1 MMTYAS
7 LPMIFKTII
16 ATLLFLTMA
25 AGLCLSFLAGKKQ
38 GKIKQIILPACTA
51 VIAAMHLLYATV
63 IPAERAPQDIPAI
76 SLWFEQ
82 QSVIFSLLVWLAI
95 AAFFGMVISEEI
107 NHRKKAITPSSI
119 KESLDHLETGLCF
132 SQPNGLVLLTNH
144 RMNELSHAIFSKA
157 LQNANLFWNAL
168 TSDQPVQGVQRIA
181 SGEQPEF
188 LLPDGTIWTF
198 RREALEGVFQITA
211 ANTTHQHHLV
221 NELRSKHKELEEM
234 NTRIRSYGDKVD
246 EYVIARERLETRVN
260 LHGFLGQAL
269 LMSRHYL
276 QYESGD
282 AKKIIDI
289 WQRNIDVLR
298 LEAEPQ
304 RESDSLASLQSA
316 AKAIG
321 MQVHLRGQ
329 LPENAQ
335 QRKLI
340 AAIGAE
346 TLTNAVRHAGAKQ
359 LWIDVE
365 ETSAAHIIHYTNDG
379 THPAVSI
386 TEGGGLSTARRKIE
400 AAGGQIQIETEP
412 RFMLTIIFEKGV
424 TMDVSC
430 VDRGR

>member
-7 LPMIFKTII
+7 LPMFVKTII
-16 ATLLFLTMA
+16 ATLLFLTMVT
-25 AGLCLSFLAGKKQ
+25 GICTCLLVGKKQ
-38 GKIKQIILPACTA
+38 GKVKLIILPVCTA
-51 VIAAMHLLYATV
+51 IIAAMLLLYASV
-63 IPAERAPQDIPAI
+63 IRAERAPAYIPAI
-76 SLWFEQ
+76 SLWFER

-95 AAFFGMVISEEI
+95 AAFFIMVIVEEV
-107 NHRKKAITPSSI
+107 NRRKNAIMPSSI

-132 SQPNGLVLLTNH
+132 FQPNGLILLTNH
-144 RMNELSHAIFSKA
+144 RMNELSHVIFGKA
-157 LQNANLFWNAL
+157 LQNANLFWTAL
-168 TSDQPVQGVQRIA
+168 VSGQPVAGVERLA
-181 SGEQPEF
+181 SGEQPAF
-188 LLPDGTIWTF
+188 HMPDDTIWTF
-198 RREALEGVFQITA
+198 HREELDGAIQITA
-211 ANTTHQHHLV
+211 ADTTHQHQLV
-221 NELRSKHKELEEM
+221 DELRAKHHELEEM

-269 LMSRHYL
+269 LMTRHYL
-276 QYESGD
+276 RYETGD

-304 RESDSLASLQSA
+304 QETDSLASLRNS

-321 MQVHLRGQ
+321 MQVHVSGQ
-329 LPENAQ
+329 LPENAY

-359 LWIDVE
+359 LWIDME
-365 ETSAAHIIHYTNDG
+365 QTTTAHIIRYTNDG
-379 THPAVSI
+379 ADPSAPI

-400 AAGGQIQIETEP
+400 AEGGQMIIEIDP
-412 RFMLTIIFEKGV
+412 RFMLTVIFEKGV
-424 TMDVSC
+424 TMDV
-430 VDRGR
+430 

>member
-7 LPMIFKTII
+7 LPMALKTII
-16 ATLLFLTMA
+16 VTLLFLTMV
-25 AGLCLSFLAGKKQ
+25 AGICTCLLVGKKQ
-38 GKIKQIILPACTA
+38 GRVKLFVLPVCTA
-51 VIAAMHLLYATV
+51 VVAAMLLLYASV
-63 IPAERAPQDIPAI
+63 IRAERAPAHIPAI

-82 QSVIFSLLVWLAI
+82 QSAIFSLLLWLAI
-95 AAFFGMVISEEI
+95 AAFFGMVIAEEI
-107 NHRKKAITPSSI
+107 NRRKKAITPSSI

-144 RMNELSHAIFSKA
+144 RMNELSHAIFGKA
-157 LQNANLFWNAL
+157 LQNANLFWSAL
-168 TSDQPVQGVQRIA
+168 TSGQPVAGVERLA
-181 SGEQPEF
+181 SGQQPEF
-188 LLPDGTIWTF
+188 HLPDDTIWSF
-198 RREALEGVFQITA
+198 HREDVDGTLQITA
-211 ANTTHQHHLV
+211 ADTTHQHQLV
-221 NELRSKHKELEEM
+221 DELRTKHRELEEM

-269 LMSRHYL
+269 LMTRHYL
-276 QYESGD
+276 QYETGD

-298 LEAEPQ
+298 LETEPQ
-304 RESDSLASLQSA
+304 QETDSLASLRNA

-321 MQVHLRGQ
+321 MQVHVNGQ

-365 ETSAAHIIHYTNDG
+365 ETATAHIIRYTNDG
-379 THPAVSI
+379 TNPSAPV

-400 AAGGQIQIETEP
+400 AAGGQMQIDIEP

-424 TMDVSC
+424 TMDV
-430 VDRGR
+430 

>member
-1 MMTYAS
+1 MITYAS
-7 LPMIFKTII
+7 LPMNLKTII
-16 ATLLFLTMA
+16 VTLFFLTMT
-25 AGLCLSFLAGKKQ
+25 AGICTSLIVGKRQ
-38 GKIKQIILPACTA
+38 GRVKRILLPVCTA
-51 VIAAMHLLYATV
+51 VVAAMLLLYASV
-63 IPAERAPQDIPAI
+63 IRAERAPAHIPAV

-82 QSVIFSLLVWLAI
+82 QPVILLLLVWLAI
-95 AAFFGMVISEEI
+95 AAFFVMVIVEEV
-107 NHRKKAITPSSI
+107 NRRKMAITPSSI
-119 KESLDHLETGLCF
+119 KESLDQLETGLCYA
-132 SQPNGLVLLTNH
+132 QPNGLILLTNH
-144 RMNELSHAIFSKA
+144 RMNELSHLIFGKA
-157 LQNANLFWNAL
+157 LQNANLFWQAL
-168 TSDQPVQGVQRIA
+168 TETPPVEGVERIA

-188 LLPDGTIWTF
+188 RLPDGTVRSF
-198 RREALEGVFQITA
+198 RREALDGTIQITA
-211 ANTTHQHHLV
+211 ADTTCQHQLV
-221 NELRSKHKELEEM
+221 GELQDRHRDLEDM
-234 NTRIRSYGDKVD
+234 NARIRSYGDKVD

-269 LMSRHYL
+269 LMTRHYL

-304 RESDSLASLQSA
+304 QETDSLASLRNA

-321 MQVHLRGQ
+321 IQVHVSGQ

-365 ETSAAHIIHYTNDG
+365 ETAAAHIIRYTNDG
-379 THPAVSI
+379 ANPSAPVA
-386 TEGGGLSTARRKIE
+386 EGGGLSTARRKIE
-400 AAGGQIQIETEP
+400 AAGGRMKIDTEP
-412 RFMLTIIFEKGV
+412 RFMLTIIFEKGG
-424 TMDVSC
+424 TMDV
-430 VDRGR
+430 

>member
-1 MMTYAS
+1 MITYAS
-7 LPMIFKTII
+7 LPMSLKTII
-16 ATLLFLTMA
+16 ATLFFLTMT
-25 AGLCLSFLAGKKQ
+25 AGICTNLIVGKKQ
-38 GKIKQIILPACTA
+38 GKIKLILMPVCTA
-51 VIAAMHLLYATV
+51 FMAAMLLLYASV
-63 IPAERAPQDIPAI
+63 IRAERAPAHIPAI

-95 AAFFGMVISEEI
+95 AAFFGMVIAEEI
-107 NHRKKAITPSSI
+107 NRRKKAITPSSI
-119 KESLDHLETGLCF
+119 KESLDYLETGLCF

-144 RMNELSHAIFSKA
+144 RMNELSHTIFGNA
-157 LQNANLFWNAL
+157 LQNANLFWSAL
-168 TSDQPVQGVQRIA
+168 VSGQPVAGVERIA

-188 LLPDGTIWTF
+188 HLPDDTIWTF
-198 RREALEGVFQITA
+198 HREELDGTLQITA
-211 ANTTHQHHLV
+211 ADTTHQHQLV
-221 NELRSKHKELEEM
+221 DELRAKHCELEEM

-269 LMSRHYL
+269 LMTRHYL

-304 RESDSLASLQSA
+304 QETDSLASLRNA

-321 MQVHLRGQ
+321 MQVHVSGP
-329 LPENAQ
+329 LPENIQ

-340 AAIGAE
+340 AAMGAE

-365 ETSAAHIIHYTNDG
+365 ETATAHIIRYTNDG
-379 THPAVSI
+379 ANSSAPI
-386 TEGGGLSTARRKIE
+386 IEGGGLSTSRRKIE
-400 AAGGQIQIETEP
+400 SAGGQMIIETEP
-412 RFMLTIIFEKGV
+412 RFTLTIIFEKEV
-424 TMDVSC
+424 TMDV
-430 VDRGR
+430 